1 MSFDPVG
8 KIQDLWTFGEY
19 GDVNPSI
26 SDAST
31 YTFLDPD
38 TMKQRFSAEIE
49 GCFLYS
55 RHWSPMN
62 RYLADA
68 LAAMEGTEDCSVTAS
83 GMGAITGAL
92 LQLCGA
98 GDEIV
103 ASRTVYG

>member
-1 MSFDPVG
+1 MNFDPVG

-38 TMKQRFSAEIE
+38 TMKERFSAEIE

-62 RYLADA
+62 R
-68 LAAMEGTEDCSVTAS
+68 
-83 GMGAITGAL
+83 
-92 LQLCGA
+92 
-98 GDEIV
+98 
-103 ASRTVYG
+103 